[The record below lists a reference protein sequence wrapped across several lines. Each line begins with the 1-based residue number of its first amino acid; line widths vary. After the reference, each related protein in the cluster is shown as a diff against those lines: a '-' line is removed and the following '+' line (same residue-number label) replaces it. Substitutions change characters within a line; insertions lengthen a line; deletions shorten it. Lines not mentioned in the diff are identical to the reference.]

1 MSNNLE
7 KLRELA
13 LERGWNDSMALNLAC
28 SFIDHQEEAVQNGF
42 EEFLDRVVQEE
53 NEISKETDD
62 EDLVRLNERNACS

>member
-1 MSNNLE
+1 
-7 KLRELA
+7 
-13 LERGWNDSMALNLAC
+13 MALNLAC